1 MERKLNIIGRLFGIL
16 RGIFYDTNL
25 SLQLLV
31 ICTTDAD
38 FRKVRIKVDLEKLR
52 SSTTFTLWMN

>member
-1 MERKLNIIGRLFGIL
+1 MECKLNIIGRLFGIL

-25 SLQLLV
+25 SSQLLV